1 VLIVNVSE
9 LVTNASGE
17 RGDLGVI
24 VDAAVAVVDGR
35 VAWAGPSADL
45 PVEFRGREV
54 LDAGGGAVLPGFV
67 DAHTHLVFAGD
78 RSDEFARRLRGDS
91 YEDILAA
98 GGGIHS
104 TVAATRAASFE
115 SLVADA
121 SARLERMLRGG
132 TTTIE
137 AKSGYG
143 LTTADEVRVLEATI
157 AAGERS
163 PVDVVPTFLAHV
175 PERGMDP
182 EEFTTLVVDEMLPAA
197 APLARF
203 CDVFCDRGAFT
214 VDQARRIFGAA
225 RLLGMRP
232 RVHAEQLTH
241 TGAAALAA
249 ELGAASADHLDHA
262 TPEDAA
268 ALARSGVVAVLLPAA
283 SFSMRTAQA
292 PARMMWDAGVAVAIA
307 TDCNP
312 GTSNVENMPLV
323 VALACLEMGLTP
335 EEAVWA
341 ATRGGALALDLP
353 DRGSVVAG
361 ARADL
366 IILDAPSYRHL
377 PYRPGTDLVR
387 VVLKGGR
394 VVHS

>member
-312 GTSNVENMPLV
+312 GTSNVESMPLV

-353 DRGSVVAG
+353 DRGQVVPG
-361 ARADL
+361 AAADL
-366 IILDAPSYRHL
+366 VILDAPSYRHL
-377 PYRPGTDLVR
+377 PYRPGSRLVR
-387 VVLKGGR
+387 TVVKGGE
-394 VVHS
+394 VVG